1 MKMSE
6 LKRISTSRAFYI
18 VIAAVAFLYIPL
30 ALNYTWPL
38 FFPGAPRLQDGLNTL
53 INGSAYAV
61 GEGSVEAVRHGDYSQ
76 HRTVM
81 AVHTTLGAIALGLAM
96 FQFSARLRAR
106 YPAVHRWVGRAYLAF
121 MSVSMLTAIIFLVAA
136 PYVGH
141 FIGRAFD
148 LQLWALALGT
158 LGSAWYALYAIRNRD
173 MTTHRAWMTYSIALM
188 MTAPLLRVLW
198 IGIQPIVPQHDLL
211 TNLGASAIVLG
222 VMAPYGAAAAF
233 VMTQPCRPNSSVP
246 SCSAAVYALIAG
258 LALLGSI
265 GYTTLAWALP
275 EYIPRS
281 LTAYHVVPLWI
292 AMAISLAGAWR
303 ARSRGNTVR
312 EQRWRWLAWGVAA
325 APVAAC
331 VTVVVSAPVYSASDA
346 VIAGGMVGAPGPI
359 TIAFALMVH
368 SAARRIPGATARRTG
383 APAALAASVSE

>member
-1 MKMSE
+1 MPETKE
-6 LKRISTSRAFYI
+6 LSISRVFY
-18 VIAAVAFLYIPL
+18 VATAAVAILYIPL
-30 ALNYTWPL
+30 AVNYTWPL

-53 INGSAYAV
+53 INGHAYAV
-61 GEGSVEAVRHGDYSQ
+61 GEGSVEAVRHVDYAQ

-96 FQFSARLRAR
+96 FQFSTGLRSR
-106 YPAVHRWVGRAYLAF
+106 YPAAHRWMGRAYLAL

-158 LGSAWYALYAIRNRD
+158 LGSSWFALYAIRNRD
-173 MTTHRAWMTYSIALM
+173 VITHRAWMGYGIALM

-198 IGIQPIVPQHDLL
+198 IGLQPIVPQHDLL

-222 VMAPYGAAAAF
+222 VAAPFGAAAAF
-233 VMTQPCRPNSSVP
+233 VLTQPVRARVCVP
-246 SCSAAVYALIAG
+246 SSASSTYAWIVGVAV
-258 LALLGSI
+258 LGSA
-265 GYTTLAWALP
+265 GYAALASRLP
-275 EYIPRS
+275 DSIPRS
-281 LTAYHVVPLWI
+281 LAAYHVVPVWI
-292 AMAISLAGAWR
+292 AIVITLTGVWHARVRDDGA
-303 ARSRGNTVR
+303 R
-312 EQRWRWLAWGVAA
+312 EQRWRWLLCGVAS

-331 VTVVVSAPVYSASDA
+331 LTVLVSAPVYTAPDA

-359 TIAFALMVH
+359 AVAFALIVYV
-368 SAARRIPGATARRTG
+368 AARRVSRPTAQ
-383 APAALAASVSE
+383 PQDSVPSVREPVSR